1 MGITSTPVIDA
12 RNGTLYVLVRTKEA
26 DRFWQRLHALD
37 VRTGMEKFG
46 GPVTIGASIE
56 SRIRSLFGLGPAQ
69 SVDFLALHENPR
81 AALLLDQD
89 TVYLTWGSS
98 CDVGPYYGWVLA
110 YDSHTLRQKGAP
122 NTAPEAAL
130 SGIWQSD
137 TGPAAD
143 EEGNVYAVTGN
154 GVFNAASGGRDFGD
168 SVLKLGFTSAGLA
181 VKDYFTPFDQE
192 ERNRSDGDLGSGG
205 PLLVP
210 PQPGSSMR
218 LAITAGKGRELFV
231 LNREHMGKFRMG
243 SNRHAV
249 QTVRLEGG
257 VLGSPS
263 YWEGHI
269 YVCAQND
276 VLRDFVIEDNRL
288 ALASQGEMHF
298 TNPGAVPAISA
309 NGSKDGIVWLI
320 ETSRGHASHVAAVL
334 HAYDARNVALELYNS
349 AQNSGRDQAGASLHF
364 TIPTVADGRVYVPA
378 SRELDVYGLLRA
390 KPDLRQ

>member
-1 MGITSTPVIDA
+1 
-12 RNGTLYVLVRTKEA
+12 
-26 DRFWQRLHALD
+26 
-37 VRTGMEKFG
+37 
-46 GPVTIGASIE
+46 
-56 SRIRSLFGLGPAQ
+56 
-69 SVDFLALHENPR
+69 VDFLSLHENPR
-81 AALLLDQD
+81 AALLLDRG
-89 TVYLTWGSS
+89 TVYLTWGSA

-110 YDSHTLRQKGAP
+110 YDAHTLRQKGAL

-168 SVLKLGFTSAGLA
+168 SVLKLGFTNAGLA

-192 ERNRSDGDLGSGG
+192 ERNRTDGDLGSGG

-218 LAITAGKGRELFV
+218 LVIAAGKGRELFV
-231 LNREHMGKFRMG
+231 LNRERMGRFRVG
-243 SNRHAV
+243 SNRDAV

-257 VLGSPS
+257 VFGSPS

-276 VLRDFVIEDNRL
+276 VLRDFVIGDNRL
-288 ALASQGEMHF
+288 APASQGEMHL
-298 TNPGAVPAISA
+298 TNPGAVPTISA

-320 ETSRGHASHVAAVL
+320 ETSRGHASEVPAVL
-334 HAYDARNVALELYNS
+334 HAYDARDVALELYNS
-349 AQNSGRDQAGASLHF
+349 AQNSDRDRAGAALHF
-364 TIPTVADGRVYVPA
+364 TIPVVADGRVYVPA
-378 SRELDVYGLLRA
+378 SRELDVYGLLDA
-390 KPDLRQ
+390 KTHLRQ

>member
-1 MGITSTPVIDA
+1 
-12 RNGTLYVLVRTKEA
+12 
-26 DRFWQRLHALD
+26 
-37 VRTGMEKFG
+37 
-46 GPVTIGASIE
+46 
-56 SRIRSLFGLGPAQ
+56 
-69 SVDFLALHENPR
+69 
-81 AALLLDQD
+81 
-89 TVYLTWGSS
+89 
-98 CDVGPYYGWVLA
+98 
-110 YDSHTLRQKGAP
+110 
-122 NTAPEAAL
+122 
-130 SGIWQSD
+130 
-137 TGPAAD
+137 
-143 EEGNVYAVTGN
+143 
-154 GVFNAASGGRDFGD
+154 
-168 SVLKLGFTSAGLA
+168 
-181 VKDYFTPFDQE
+181 
-192 ERNRSDGDLGSGG
+192 
-205 PLLVP
+205 
-210 PQPGSSMR
+210 MR

-231 LNREHMGKFRMG
+231 LNREHMGRFRMG

-257 VLGSPS
+257 VFGSPS

-320 ETSRGHASHVAAVL
+320 ETSRGHASHVPAVL

-378 SRELDVYGLLRA
+378 SRELDVYGLLSA